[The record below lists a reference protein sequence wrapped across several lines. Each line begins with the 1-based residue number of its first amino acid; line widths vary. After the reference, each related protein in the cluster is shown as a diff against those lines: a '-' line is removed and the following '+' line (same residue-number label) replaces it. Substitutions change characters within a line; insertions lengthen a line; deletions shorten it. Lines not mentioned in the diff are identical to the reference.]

1 MNYWILKLFNLSDKE
16 ANKFVF
22 TFLLICWFSIT
33 CNEMVL
39 TFTHIIFSTYFKPH
53 IKWNNKRLG
62 AFLVPLGF
70 ILESY
75 GITTSIGIAL
85 QKLETVI
92 YTNYIHICNVTKYQQ
107 TSSHTLRLKLSWL
120 HVSVHI
126 FWECHVSPK
135 NLSNLCPPGLYLFC

>member
-1 MNYWILKLFNLSDKE
+1 ME
-16 ANKFVF
+16 
-22 TFLLICWFSIT
+22 
-33 CNEMVL
+33 
-39 TFTHIIFSTYFKPH
+39 
-53 IKWNNKRLG
+53 RLG

-126 FWECHVSPK
+126 F
-135 NLSNLCPPGLYLFC
+135 